1 MAKDTLTWEQAQ
13 EIDEK
18 FSDTGKGL
26 RIVVFY
32 VGGRG
37 NVQELCIPGDDHAPR
52 YVFDNSMRRFV
63 HISGPTAGEWEMMLE
78 MEQLELEAEEARAL
92 YAYASGY

>member
-1 MAKDTLTWEQAQ
+1 MRNTYTAYPLKRTQSCERIGEGEGMAKDTLTWEQAQ

-52 YVFDNSMRRFV
+52 
-63 HISGPTAGEWEMMLE
+63 
-78 MEQLELEAEEARAL
+78 
-92 YAYASGY
+92 